1 MCSYGIQLMM
11 GLYTKEK
18 IIFFIINKYK
28 GVIVNKKYPLQNQKK
43 QCFPSDYNIPLIGKM
58 FQKLLVDCIM

>member
-1 MCSYGIQLMM
+1 MM

-28 GVIVNKKYPLQNQKK
+28 GVIVNKKISFTKPKK
-43 QCFPSDYNIPLIGKM
+43 QCFPSDYNIPLIGKI